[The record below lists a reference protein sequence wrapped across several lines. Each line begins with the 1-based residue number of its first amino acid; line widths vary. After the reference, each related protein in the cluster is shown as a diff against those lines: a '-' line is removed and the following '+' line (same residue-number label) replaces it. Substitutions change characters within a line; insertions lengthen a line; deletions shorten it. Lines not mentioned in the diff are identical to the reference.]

1 MLKLMYITN
10 DPSVAE
16 IAANAGV
23 DRIFIDME
31 VLGKA
36 QRQGGMDTV
45 QSDHVPED
53 IRRVREVIG
62 KKAEIIARINPINP
76 NSKAEIDASIE
87 NGADITMLPMWK
99 SVEDVTT
106 FLSHVGGRCRTMLL
120 LETAEAAEII
130 EEVVN
135 IPGIDEI
142 HIGLNDLHLSYGRR
156 FMFELLADGT
166 VEHLTSVIRQSGIPC
181 GFGGIARPGSGM
193 LPAEKIIA
201 EHYRM
206 GSEIVILSRS
216 FCNTSKQT
224 DLNEITN
231 QFEKGVADIRAVET
245 QCQSWQPEAFE
256 RNRREVVS
264 CVEQIVSALT
274 EP

>member
-10 DPSVAE
+10 NPSVAE

-23 DRIFIDME
+23 DRIFVDME

-36 QRQGGMDTV
+36 ERQGGKDTV
-45 QSDHVPED
+45 QSDHVPGD
-53 IRRVREVIG
+53 IRCVREVIG
-62 KKAEIIARINPINP
+62 NKAEIIARINPINP
-76 NSKAEIDASIE
+76 GSKAEVEVAIQ
-87 NGADITMLPMWK
+87 NGADIIMLPMWK
-99 SVEDVTT
+99 SVEDVTA
-106 FLSHVGGRCRTMLL
+106 FLSFVAGRCRTMLL

-130 EEVVN
+130 GDVVK

-142 HIGLNDLHLSYGRR
+142 HIGLNDLHLSYGRS

-166 VEHLTSVIRQSGIPC
+166 VERITSIIRSAGIPY
-181 GFGGIARPGSGM
+181 GFGGIARPGSGT
-193 LPAEKIIA
+193 LPAEKIIG
-201 EHYRM
+201 EHYRL

-216 FCNTSKQT
+216 FCNANKQT

-231 QFEKGVADIRAVET
+231 QFEKGVADIRAVEA
-245 QCQSWQPEAFE
+245 QYQDWQPEQFE

-274 EP
+274 